1 MHSRFA
7 AALGIVALL
16 TVSCGGVVS
25 PSNNVSETF
34 SGTLEPFPSP
44 NSIAAFSFST
54 SKSGE
59 FNVKITALAPATNL
73 FLQTF
78 YGQLQADGSCGIIQA
93 NQFSTLNT
101 TALAGPIT
109 PGRWCLGIRDV
120 GTLSANETF
129 TLTVAHP

>member
-1 MHSRFA
+1 MRFRSA
-7 AALGIVALL
+7 AAFGIAALL
-16 TVSCGGVVS
+16 TVSCGGIVS

-34 SGTLEPFPSP
+34 SGTLEPFPSTA
-44 NSIAAFSFST
+44 SLIVFSFST

-59 FNVKITALAPATNL
+59 FSVKITALAPATNL

-78 YGQLQADGSCGIIQA
+78 YGQLQSDGSCGIIQA

-101 TALAGPIT
+101 TALAGAIT
-109 PGRWCLGIRDV
+109 PGKWCVGIRDI